1 MADNKENLVEFNV
14 EEGLKRLEEIN
25 AKLADKSITLKD
37 SLDLYKEGVELAAKC
52 KEQLEGIEHELQV
65 ING

>member
-37 SLDLYKEGVELAAKC
+37 SLDLYKEGVELATKC